1 MIALI
6 LGTPFAYPIP
16 CGRERVTST
25 LGFIDRILLGCPEFH
40 RYGVSRR
47 GKKTGPI
54 SFRSFQITST
64 WILRRASQKRSVRST
79 LSEPRHSSYTRKPAT
94 GTASVL
100 ALKVATLS
108 RS

>member
-25 LGFIDRILLGCPEFH
+25 LGFIDRILLGCPEFY

-47 GKKTGPI
+47 GKKPVRYRSGH
-54 SFRSFQITST
+54 FR
-64 WILRRASQKRSVRST
+64 LRRPGYFVAPAKSALSVP
-79 LSEPRHSSYTRKPAT
+79 L
-94 GTASVL
+94 
-100 ALKVATLS
+100 
-108 RS
+108 